1 MAVGSE
7 TEEFATLLRKLKER
21 SGRSYGV
28 LAGKLHMSTSTVHRY
43 CNGDAVPAE
52 YAPVERFAR
61 LCSATPDELMDLHR
75 RWLLADAARRR
86 PKDTAV
92 PQAAAPEAAVP
103 ETVVPDAAVREAVLA
118 DAMVPEAVVPD
129 ALESDVQAA
138 NVLASGVLPS
148 DVLPSD
154 VLASDIQA
162 SDVIASGLPASGPDR
177 GRRPGRRNTR
187 LWLIG
192 AAVVAVV
199 AVAVPVAL
207 ALRPDGTSGTGS
219 DTVALPAAPSGE
231 SPSVSPSPRPS
242 GSLSPSPSPSRSVS
256 SGGTAA
262 RPSSTTGD
270 LGADGDSIPAVPLS
284 VNVRPYIW
292 DNPCSQSY
300 LIDRSASK
308 VPPPPAEQDAKGWAN
323 VLGAVSAG
331 GARIELSVQGKST
344 DAVVLQALHVRMV
357 GRHAPLGWASYAMGN
372 GCGGEMTPAAFD
384 VNLDAG
390 TPVSRAVA
398 GVQGDQKIPATDFP
412 YRVSSTDPQV
422 LEINAHTTA
431 HDVSWYLE
439 LQWSSGNRHGTV
451 RIDDNGKPFRA
462 SGAPG
467 QPQYIY
473 PPGSDAWQP
482 AAPQ

>member
-7 TEEFATLLRKLKER
+7 TEEFAALLRELKER

-103 ETVVPDAAVREAVLA
+103 ETVVLDAAVREAVLA

-177 GRRPGRRNTR
+177 G
-187 LWLIG
+187 
-192 AAVVAVV
+192 
-199 AVAVPVAL
+199 
-207 ALRPDGTSGTGS
+207 
-219 DTVALPAAPSGE
+219 
-231 SPSVSPSPRPS
+231 
-242 GSLSPSPSPSRSVS
+242 
-256 SGGTAA
+256 
-262 RPSSTTGD
+262 
-270 LGADGDSIPAVPLS
+270 
-284 VNVRPYIW
+284 
-292 DNPCSQSY
+292 
-300 LIDRSASK
+300 
-308 VPPPPAEQDAKGWAN
+308 
-323 VLGAVSAG
+323 
-331 GARIELSVQGKST
+331 GARG
-344 DAVVLQALHVRMV
+344 
-357 GRHAPLGWASYAMGN
+357 
-372 GCGGEMTPAAFD
+372 
-384 VNLDAG
+384 AG
-390 TPVSRAVA
+390 TPVS
-398 GVQGDQKIPATDFP
+398 G
-412 YRVSSTDPQV
+412 
-422 LEINAHTTA
+422 
-431 HDVSWYLE
+431 
-439 LQWSSGNRHGTV
+439 
-451 RIDDNGKPFRA
+451 
-462 SGAPG
+462 
-467 QPQYIY
+467 
-473 PPGSDAWQP
+473 
-482 AAPQ
+482 